1 MTEMKPT
8 VVGLFA
14 GVGGIELG
22 FKKAGFDVQ
31 LANEIDP
38 YAATTY
44 RLNNRHVLVEGDIAS
59 LKSDQLPAGFTVL
72 SGGFPC
78 QPFSVAGYRQGFDD
92 ERGNVFWEIDRLIR
106 ETNPEVVF
114 LENVKNLRTHDGGN
128 TFKVIREALESN
140 GYTVFD
146 EVLNA
151 KHFGNIPQNRERIF
165 IVAFRSSVAAA
176 NFSWPKPVKLTNPLE
191 KFIDFESKLD
201 AKYYYGPERPFFDLL
216 KQEIT
221 HRGTIYQWRRQYV
234 RANKSGDCPTLTAN
248 MGMGGHNVP
257 LVLTKHGIRKLT
269 PKECFALM
277 GFDRIRFPIGMAESR
292 LYKQAGNAVVVPVV
306 TAIAKRIRIALE
318 AV

>member
-1 MTEMKPT
+1 MTVMKPT
-8 VVGLFA
+8 LVGLFA

-44 RLNNRHVLVEGDIAS
+44 RLNNRHALVEGDIAS
-59 LKSDQLPAGFTVL
+59 LKSDQLPKGYTVL

-106 ETNPEVVF
+106 ETKPEVVF

-128 TFKVIREALESN
+128 TFRVIREALESH

-151 KHFGNIPQNRERIF
+151 KHFGNIPQNISF
-165 IVAFRSSVAAA
+165 DSS
-176 NFSWPKPVKLTNPLE
+176 
-191 KFIDFESKLD
+191 
-201 AKYYYGPERPFFDLL
+201 
-216 KQEIT
+216 
-221 HRGTIYQWRRQYV
+221 
-234 RANKSGDCPTLTAN
+234 
-248 MGMGGHNVP
+248 
-257 LVLTKHGIRKLT
+257 
-269 PKECFALM
+269 
-277 GFDRIRFPIGMAESR
+277 
-292 LYKQAGNAVVVPVV
+292 
-306 TAIAKRIRIALE
+306 
-318 AV
+318 